1 MIIGKLIRYLT
12 ALVGVAVLL
21 PAIFPNMAA
30 IAAEHLAAATDPPNQ
45 ACTRSTRSIR
55 QLAMIDHTSDGGFQ
69 CLGVSVEGD
78 TVKAIRLER
87 HVFASAVGQPA
98 AEQIKIVEFPAT
110 ILDSLRGAVIDGI
123 PGHDAI
129 VLRGHFSAPP
139 DKGEFEISYLYNGL
153 TGEYHRCQIELDRT
167 PNTGWRLVN
176 RLDQTISLIMV
187 KLRQIPVIGTVGIDN
202 LEGACT

>member
-1 MIIGKLIRYLT
+1 
-12 ALVGVAVLL
+12 
-21 PAIFPNMAA
+21 
-30 IAAEHLAAATDPPNQ
+30 
-45 ACTRSTRSIR
+45 
-55 QLAMIDHTSDGGFQ
+55 
-69 CLGVSVEGD
+69 VSVEGD

>member
-1 MIIGKLIRYLT
+1 
-12 ALVGVAVLL
+12 
-21 PAIFPNMAA
+21 
-30 IAAEHLAAATDPPNQ
+30 
-45 ACTRSTRSIR
+45 
-55 QLAMIDHTSDGGFQ
+55 MIDHTSDGGFQ